1 MLKNCDE
8 ELLGMDLACRAYLY
22 SLFHVA
28 FAGKHDGA
36 ALANLFGSRAKE
48 LFERANEWRFD
59 ASAAASKAAN
69 LDVRVGKDER
79 SLDECADEL
88 LGCIDA
94 HAWVSVS
101 VESSSAD
108 WVETPSTSLDE
119 LSSAMKSDYD
129 MLFQVPGE
137 RYVRPWES
145 PYVNVEGTLFQES
158 TLDVRSFY
166 HEASL
171 KLQAEQHFPDDHI
184 AAMMDYLG
192 KMAQRSY
199 DAFADGN
206 DGECV
211 ELLAKQRDF
220 LRAHVLTWVDAFAG
234 KVIENDMHAVYA
246 AFAGGMAV
254 LAHADEVFLSGI
266 LDGSEKR

>member
-8 ELLGMDLACRAYLY
+8 ERLGMDLACRAYLY

-28 FAGKHDGA
+28 FAGQCDGA
-36 ALANLFGSRAKE
+36 TLANLFGLRTKE
-48 LFERANEWRFD
+48 LFERANAWRFD
-59 ASAAASKAAN
+59 SNAAISKAVSLN
-69 LDVRVGKDER
+69 VRIGKSER
-79 SLDECADEL
+79 SLDECAAEF

-94 HAWVSVS
+94 HAWVSA
-101 VESSSAD
+101 SAQALPGGQAGN
-108 WVETPSTSLDE
+108 TSASLDE

-129 MLFQVPGE
+129 KLFQIPGE

-166 HEASL
+166 HEASF

-192 KMAQRSY
+192 KMGQRSY

-211 ELLAKQRDF
+211 GLLAKQRDF
-220 LRAHVLTWVDAFAG
+220 LQAHVLTWVDVFAA
-234 KVIENDMHAVYA
+234 KVIENDMRAIYA
-246 AFAGGMAV
+246 ALASGMAV
-254 LAHADEVFLSGI
+254 LAHADEVFLSGV
-266 LDGSEKR
+266 LGEAGEE